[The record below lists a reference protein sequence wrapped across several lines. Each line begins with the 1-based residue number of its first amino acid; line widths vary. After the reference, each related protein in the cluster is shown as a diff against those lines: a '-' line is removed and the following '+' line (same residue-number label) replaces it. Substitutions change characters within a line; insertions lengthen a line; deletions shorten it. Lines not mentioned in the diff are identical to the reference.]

1 MEWQETK
8 QTREKLKYVYPRIS
22 SIPFGKVI
30 RDNRR
35 NKIPFFD
42 QSFRSNLFPLL
53 IIDTSSYPIRAF
65 FRANRSFFFLSFF
78 LCPVVH
84 DERRPKGNCS
94 WKDKGTQRDPLLC
107 RGAQITIVSSPFNSR
122 LTMCFDVC
130 IKRSRYGDNNLIN
143 RVFSFQSKSIERSF
157 SPLQKRRR
165 WGGEIIV

>member
-65 FRANRSFFFLSFF
+65 FHANLFLSFF

-84 DERRPKGNCS
+84 ERRPKGNCS
-94 WKDKGTQRDPLLC
+94 WKDKGTQRDPPLC

-157 SPLQKRRR
+157 SPLQKKRR

>member
-65 FRANRSFFFLSFF
+65 FHANLFLSFF

-84 DERRPKGNCS
+84 ERRPKGNCS
-94 WKDKGTQRDPLLC
+94 WKDKGTQRDPPLC

-122 LTMCFDVC
+122 LTMCFNVLC
-130 IKRSRYGDNNLIN
+130 KRRSRYGDNNLIN
-143 RVFSFQSKSIERSF
+143 RVFSFRFPSNRKASRDPS
-157 SPLQKRRR
+157 LQRRR
-165 WGGEIIV
+165 TRGRGR